1 MVRDVIL
8 LAYDG
13 KIVAVESKFH
23 NIHLCSVEE
32 QSYA

>member
-1 MVRDVIL
+1 MVQDVTL
-8 LAYDG
+8 RAYDS

-23 NIHLCSVEE
+23 NIHLYSVEE